1 MGGERAV
8 NKAVVTGWQSVPLG
22 EAGTW
27 LSGGTPNTSN
37 PAYWDGDIPWISGAS
52 LKSFRITESERRL
65 TPFGVKAGSGLVP
78 EGTTLFVVR
87 GMSLKSEFRIGVAA
101 RDMAFGQD
109 IKALIPVDGID
120 PYFLAYAMRAHTD
133 QILRMVEDT
142 SHGTGRLDINR
153 LQELEIRVPPLDE
166 QRRIVAANAAFER
179 RIEAIEAI
187 LGKLR
192 TTRAGLR
199 DALVVG
205 PGVALGKVLSD
216 KPKNGYSPSEVPE
229 WTGLQA
235 LGLSCLTTEG
245 FVPKQLKR
253 VPNSPL
259 VRRSLLQ
266 DGDLLMNRANTRE
279 FVGLAGRYRNIGC
292 PCIYPDLMMKLRPD
306 ETQCLTAYLELVLQT
321 GLIRGAVQRA
331 ARGTSESMVKIS
343 AAVVEQLRVPL
354 PNVGRQGE
362 IVEAVAAVDRQI
374 EQQAAVVAKL
384 RTVQRS
390 IIEDLLAGRSK
401 VEAA

>member
-1 MGGERAV
+1 
-8 NKAVVTGWQSVPLG
+8 
-22 EAGTW
+22 
-27 LSGGTPNTSN
+27 
-37 PAYWDGDIPWISGAS
+37 
-52 LKSFRITESERRL
+52 
-65 TPFGVKAGSGLVP
+65 
-78 EGTTLFVVR
+78 
-87 GMSLKSEFRIGVAA
+87 
-101 RDMAFGQD
+101 
-109 IKALIPVDGID
+109 
-120 PYFLAYAMRAHTD
+120 
-133 QILRMVEDT
+133 
-142 SHGTGRLDINR
+142 
-153 LQELEIRVPPLDE
+153 
-166 QRRIVAANAAFER
+166 
-179 RIEAIEAI
+179 
-187 LGKLR
+187 
-192 TTRAGLR
+192 
-199 DALVVG
+199 
-205 PGVALGKVLSD
+205 
-216 KPKNGYSPSEVPE
+216 
-229 WTGLQA
+229 
-235 LGLSCLTTEG
+235 
-245 FVPKQLKR
+245 
-253 VPNSPL
+253 
-259 VRRSLLQ
+259 
-266 DGDLLMNRANTRE
+266 MNRANTRE